1 MHVTVGS
8 RFERNHLG
16 LNSLQEIARA
26 TGERAHSSLSAAAH
40 RRRIASQQ
48 TRRYD
53 MDTHY
58 AERKRL
64 HARIQVNGVISLRQ
78 VIDHIFRRV
87 ASRGGRPSGLEV
99 EAPANVTEVEII
111 DRQGDTIAAGVD

>member
-1 MHVTVGS
+1 
-8 RFERNHLG
+8 
-16 LNSLQEIARA
+16 
-26 TGERAHSSLSAAAH
+26 
-40 RRRIASQQ
+40 
-48 TRRYD
+48 

-99 EAPANVTEVEII
+99 ETPANVTEVEII
-111 DRQGDTIAAGVD
+111 DRQGDAIAAGVD